1 MDNKKWT
8 KKYLVVIW
16 LVTLIIVIA
25 AVWGHI
31 VNVGGFH
38 WFSDGWHN
46 GNVETQ
52 NYDFTNEKVTDITID
67 MSETDVNIKYGSKFT
82 VDAKYPEKYAP
93 TVELKNG
100 KLTIVQR
107 DSVKTAAS
115 VDGFKLDI
123 EIPEN
128 TNLDSLKIEVSAGNI
143 DIKDAQVKEFTI
155 EANAGDIDIK
165 GVAADKVELEANAGD
180 IDINNIKADKVTI
193 SANAGDINLMES
205 TVKTADVSVN
215 AGDIDITGD
224 YDKIDC
230 ECDFGDVDIIAPN
243 TDRNNINADCSFGSV
258 NVKGRN

>member
-1 MDNKKWT
+1 
-8 KKYLVVIW
+8 
-16 LVTLIIVIA
+16 
-25 AVWGHI
+25 
-31 VNVGGFH
+31 
-38 WFSDGWHN
+38 
-46 GNVETQ
+46 
-52 NYDFTNEKVTDITID
+52 

-93 TVELKNG
+93 KVELKNG
-100 KLTIVQR
+100 KLTIVQK

-128 TNLDSLKIEVSAGNI
+128 TNLDSLKIEVSAGDI
-143 DIKDAQVKEFTI
+143 DIKDVKVKEFTI
-155 EANAGDIDIK
+155 
-165 GVAADKVELEANAGD
+165 EANAGD

-230 ECDFGDVDIIAPN
+230 ECDFGDVDINAPN
-243 TDRNNINADCSFGSV
+243 TERSNIDADCSFGSV
-258 NVKGRN
+258 DVKAK